1 MAAQF
6 ASPALGPDALKSA
19 HSRLDKLKICGE
31 CQGLGMVKQ
40 TDGGK
45 GALHIVR
52 DVNCSKCRGEGMIFV
67 GPPAEREAFYAE
79 ANRKP
84 STEGL
89 AAAVS
94 LKDEGDA
101 LAKSGDWAKAA
112 AKYSEARG
120 LDRCY
125 LPALANRA
133 LCHLKLADFGK
144 CVADC
149 SYVIATADKGS
160 ALRLKAHLRRAT
172 ASVARGERADM
183 GVALD
188 DLATLLRAQPGHPA
202 AKKLLEEAQTKEAAF
217 LAAEKEALLGKPGD
231 PKPAEAGATDFDI
244 LD

>member
-1 MAAQF
+1 MAAQL

-94 LKDEGDA
+94 LKEEGDA

-149 SYVIATADKGS
+149 SFVIATADKLT
-160 ALRLKAHLRRAT
+160 LRLKAHLRRAT
-172 ASVARGERADM
+172 AC
-183 GVALD
+183 
-188 DLATLLRAQPGHPA
+188 PGHPA

>member
-1 MAAQF
+1 MAAQL
-6 ASPALGPDALKSA
+6 ASPALGSDALKSA

-94 LKDEGDA
+94 LKEEGDA

-133 LCHLKLADFGK
+133 LCHLKLADHGN
-144 CVADC
+144 A
-149 SYVIATADKGS
+149 SRTARS
-160 ALRLKAHLRRAT
+160 RAT
-172 ASVARGERADM
+172 RRS
-183 GVALD
+183 
-188 DLATLLRAQPGHPA
+188 
-202 AKKLLEEAQTKEAAF
+202 LEEAQTKEAAF

>member
-1 MAAQF
+1 MAAHF

-183 GVALD
+183 GVALMISRRCS
-188 DLATLLRAQPGHPA
+188 RAAGPPGGA
-202 AKKLLEEAQTKEAAF
+202 AAGGGPKEAAF